1 MAPDPSRQSQLNY
14 KLDDVMLAD
23 NSMADVSKPPLT
35 NTTPR
40 RFKILVVDDNHDSAL
55 SLAMML
61 SIMGHETRTA
71 HDGESAVVSAE
82 TFRPEVVLLDIG
94 LPKLNG
100 YEVAQRIREQ
110 SWGASMYLIAVTGW
124 GQDEDR
130 QRSSEVGLNLH
141 MVKPVEPSA
150 LEKLLASLAA

>member
-1 MAPDPSRQSQLNY
+1 
-14 KLDDVMLAD
+14 MLAD
-23 NSMADVSKPPLT
+23 NQMADANPMTAAAVK
-35 NTTPR
+35 TTPK
-40 RFKILVVDDNHDSAL
+40 RFRILVVDDNHDSAL

-71 HDGESAVVSAE
+71 HDGESAVATAE
-82 TFRPEVVLLDIG
+82 SFLPEVVLLDIG

-110 SWGASMYLIAVTGW
+110 EWGTSMFLIAVTGW
-124 GQDEDR
+124 GQEEDR
-130 QRSSEVGLNLH
+130 QRSSEVGLNVH

-150 LEKLLASLAA
+150 LEKLLASLSQDDSDSDRN

>member
-1 MAPDPSRQSQLNY
+1 
-14 KLDDVMLAD
+14 MLAD
-23 NSMADVSKPPLT
+23 NPMADFKPAAT
-35 NTTPR
+35 HTPVR

-61 SIMGHETRTA
+61 SIMGHDTRTA
-71 HDGESAVVSAE
+71 HDGESAVETAE
-82 TFRPEVVLLDIG
+82 AFQPEVVLLDIG

-110 SWGASMYLIAVTGW
+110 PWGEAMYLIAVTGW

-150 LEKLLASLAA
+150 LEKLLASLAAA

>member
-1 MAPDPSRQSQLNY
+1 
-14 KLDDVMLAD
+14 MLAD
-23 NSMADVSKPPLT
+23 NSMADVSKPPVAHT
-35 NTTPR
+35 APR

-71 HDGESAVVSAE
+71 HDGESAVLMAE
-82 TFRPEVVLLDIG
+82 TFLPEVVLLDIG
-94 LPKLNG
+94 LPKMNG
-100 YEVAQRIREQ
+100 YEVAQRIREK

-150 LEKLLASLAA
+150 LEKLLASLAPA

>member
-1 MAPDPSRQSQLNY
+1 
-14 KLDDVMLAD
+14 MLAD
-23 NSMADVSKPPLT
+23 NQMANANPMTAAAVK
-35 NTTPR
+35 TTPK
-40 RFKILVVDDNHDSAL
+40 RFRILVVDDNLDSAL

-71 HDGESAVVSAE
+71 HDGESAVATAE
-82 TFRPEVVLLDIG
+82 SFLPEVVLLDIG

-110 SWGASMYLIAVTGW
+110 EWGTSMFLIAVTGW
-124 GQDEDR
+124 GQEEDR
-130 QRSSEVGLNLH
+130 QRSSEVGLNVH

-150 LEKLLASLAA
+150 LEKLLASLSQDDSDSDRN

>member
-1 MAPDPSRQSQLNY
+1 
-14 KLDDVMLAD
+14 MLAD
-23 NSMADVSKPPLT
+23 NNMADADPVTIPPAPIDE
-35 NTTPR
+35 TPH

-61 SIMGHETRTA
+61 SMMGHETRTA
-71 HDGESAVVSAE
+71 HDGESAVSHAE
-82 TFRPEVVLLDIG
+82 EFLPDVVLLDIG

-100 YEVAQRIREQ
+100 YEVAQRIRGS
-110 SWGASMYLIAVTGW
+110 SWGTAMFLIAVTGW
-124 GQDEDR
+124 GQEEDR

-150 LEKLLASLAA
+150 LEKLLSELKLERGAGHRGSSRPD

>member
-1 MAPDPSRQSQLNY
+1 
-14 KLDDVMLAD
+14 MLAD
-23 NSMADVSKPPLT
+23 NTMADVPGSTPPLKAD
-35 NTTPR
+35 PQ
-40 RFKILVVDDNHDSAL
+40 RFKILVVDDNPDSAL

-71 HDGESAVVSAE
+71 HDGESAVATAE
-82 TFRPEVVLLDIG
+82 SFLPEVVLLDIG

-100 YEVAQRIREQ
+100 YEVAHRIRTS
-110 SWGASMYLIAVTGW
+110 SWGTSMFLIAVTGW

-130 QRSSEVGLNLH
+130 QRSSEVGLNVH

-150 LEKLLASLAA
+150 LQKLLAELRLNGTGGSVTPGAAA

>member
-1 MAPDPSRQSQLNY
+1 
-14 KLDDVMLAD
+14 MLAD
-23 NSMADVSKPPLT
+23 KPMADASKSPVT
-35 NTTPR
+35 HSATR

-61 SIMGHETRTA
+61 SIMGHDTRTA
-71 HDGESAVVSAE
+71 HDGESAVATAE
-82 TFRPEVVLLDIG
+82 TFLPDVVLLDIG

-100 YEVAQRIREQ
+100 YEVAQRIRKT
-110 SWGASMYLIAVTGW
+110 SWGATMYLIAVTGW

-150 LEKLLASLAA
+150 LEKLLETLPA